1 RPYLLGQCMSAADI
15 SNAYV
20 LRGYRR
26 AVSEELPAHVQAFFD
41 RMTALDSYA
50 RTVAADRAAKIEG

>member
-1 RPYLLGQCMSAADI
+1 MSAADI

-26 AVSEELPAHVQAFFD
+26 SVSEDLPTHVQAFFD
-41 RMTALDSYA
+41 RMTARDSYA
-50 RTVAADRAAKIEG
+50 RTVVADRGAKIEP

>member
-1 RPYLLGQCMSAADI
+1 MSAADI

-26 AVSEELPAHVQAFFD
+26 SVSEDLPTHVQAFFD
-41 RMTALDSYA
+41 RMTARDSHA
-50 RTVAADRAAKIEG
+50 RTVVADRGAKIEP